1 MILVVADD
9 LSGAA
14 ELAGIAF
21 AHGLTA
27 EVQTELQPRTD
38 AQVICLDT
46 DTRRLEQEAA
56 AAGLRKLARQFKVA
70 SPEFIFKKTDSALRG
85 NIAAELGVLLEITA
99 RVRAVFVPANP
110 SRGRTIRGGEYW
122 IGDTPLHETDFAR
135 DPQHPSTTA
144 NVAARLGNDPAITIP
159 DATTEADV
167 LTAAGTCDD
176 LVLPAGAGD
185 FFAALLE
192 TRGHAAMPAEITAAA
207 GPALFVCGS
216 LTAWGRGRSSQ
227 CETHG
232 VPVCAMPAE
241 LFGQSE
247 HPAALHAW
255 VRSACAA
262 MGEHGAVMLAIGR
275 MKAVEHAP
283 LLESR
288 LAQAMA
294 MVLAQ
299 MDVARLLLEGGATA
313 SAALRRLKWSHLSAV
328 DLAAVDLPGLRM
340 VEDDPRVFIKPG
352 SYDWPDSVWPRKEN

>member
-1 MILVVADD
+1 M
-9 LSGAA
+9 
-14 ELAGIAF
+14 
-21 AHGLTA
+21 
-27 EVQTELQPRTD
+27 
-38 AQVICLDT
+38 
-46 DTRRLEQEAA
+46 
-56 AAGLRKLARQFKVA
+56 
-70 SPEFIFKKTDSALRG
+70 
-85 NIAAELGVLLEITA
+85 
-99 RVRAVFVPANP
+99 
-110 SRGRTIRGGEYW
+110 
-122 IGDTPLHETDFAR
+122 
-135 DPQHPSTTA
+135 
-144 NVAARLGNDPAITIP
+144 AARLGNDPAITIP
-159 DATTEADV
+159 DAATEADV
-167 LTAAGTCDD
+167 LTAAGACDD

-275 MKAVEHAP
+275 MKAVERAP

-288 LAQAMA
+288 LAHAMA

-299 MDVARLLLEGGATA
+299 M
-313 SAALRRLKWSHLSAV
+313 AV
-328 DLAAVDLPGLRM
+328 
-340 VEDDPRVFIKPG
+340 
-352 SYDWPDSVWPRKEN
+352 S